1 MQKPTIKIGTFY
13 KTIETSY
20 LCSMASNK
28 SKHQQREELGEMI
41 QQFLLSGGEVQAI
54 ARGTSGNE
62 SNTNLFKQTTQF
74 EPKPNRTPL
83 TEVVK
88 TLEERKK
95 SKPEASSSRTS
106 RRPKKRLIVD
116 DFGDPVRWVWDE

>member
-1 MQKPTIKIGTFY
+1 
-13 KTIETSY
+13 
-20 LCSMASNK
+20 MASNK